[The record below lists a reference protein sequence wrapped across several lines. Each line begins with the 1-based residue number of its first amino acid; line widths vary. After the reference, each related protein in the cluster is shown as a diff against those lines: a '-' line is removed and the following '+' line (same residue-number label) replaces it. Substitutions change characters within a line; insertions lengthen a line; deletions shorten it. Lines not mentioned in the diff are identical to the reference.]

1 LQDHETIA
9 LWDAHRRSRR
19 SSSIC
24 TRTAASTFC
33 TSSTVGAV
41 TFRHHAGFT
50 LVYDDNFPNKE
61 EDRSGARGTVEEML
75 WT

>member
-1 LQDHETIA
+1 VG
-9 LWDAHRRSRR
+9 R
-19 SSSIC
+19 
-24 TRTAASTFC
+24 ASPITEVLVHLYEDCGLDFLHG
-33 TSSTVGAV
+33 STVGAV

-61 EDRSGARGTVEEML
+61 EDRSGALGTVEEKL